1 MNTSRKQEDGISTL
15 CNYPL
20 QDALCLLRRTDNRTE
35 SSLLQ
40 GTVSMQSLSLTS
52 ASSLAGMFLC
62 AWCCRCLV
70 QELCFG
76 EWPKKTDRQAELE
89 CTEESHEILCASRA
103 FRILVAEKI
112 LLQFCKQSVV
122 LLCCGR
128 STDAASVVILSLG
141 VRKNQKMAVFGSRTR
156 AIGTAR

>member
-1 MNTSRKQEDGISTL
+1 MESVPCATIRCRTHFVHCAVPTTGPKVLCCEEQYQCSPCRWPLPLRSR
-15 CNYPL
+15 
-20 QDALCLLRRTDNRTE
+20 
-35 SSLLQ
+35 
-40 GTVSMQSLSLTS
+40 
-52 ASSLAGMFLC
+52 GMFLC
-62 AWCCRCLV
+62 AWCCRCLM

-76 EWPKKTDRQAELE
+76 EWPKKTDKQAELE

-141 VRKNQKMAVFGSRTR
+141 VRKTQKMAVFGSRTR